1 MTTTNNKSKMSIQTE
16 NIPSL
21 DDQSLL
27 KIKPENYGSTTGET
41 IGLMRNKQ
49 YSIKDLEFIVEKFA
63 VSLTI
68 ILYTQKLT
76 AEFCIKY
83 MLRDD
88 EDYCVTDMDRY
99 IGNETIL
106 YYQKHLTQEDLN
118 VKY

>member
-1 MTTTNNKSKMSIQTE
+1 MTTTNNKSKMPIQIN

-21 DDQSLL
+21 DDLSLL
-27 KIKPENYGSTTGET
+27 KIKPENYGSTTAET
-41 IGLMRNKQ
+41 IGLMINKQ
-49 YSIKDLEFIVEKFA
+49 YSIKDLEFIVENFA
-63 VSLTI
+63 VSLTA

-88 EDYCVTDMDRY
+88 EYYCITDMDGY
-99 IGNETIL
+99 ICNETIL
-106 YYQKHLTQEDLN
+106 YHQPHLSQDDLK